1 TSIEQAVGLV
11 SRRPLPMDALL
22 SPANVEQP
30 RLVRRGQRVRIDA
43 GNRAIAI
50 SATGLALRDGRLGE
64 TVPVRNPRSER
75 VIDAVVSDHGTV
87 RIVIPGASGH

>member
-1 TSIEQAVGLV
+1 
-11 SRRPLPMDALL
+11 MDAVL
-22 SPANVEQP
+22 SPASVEQP

-43 GNRAIAI
+43 GNQAIAI

-64 TVPVRNPRSER
+64 TVPVRNARSER

-87 RIVIPGASGH
+87 RVVIPGASGQ